1 MGNVWAFITASSGTI
16 PLGRW
21 EEPEGGPKTDVEF
34 LHVVPGVKQPLPS
47 AATSSGRA
55 D

>member
-16 PLGRW
+16 PFG
-21 EEPEGGPKTDVEF
+21 EEPEGEPKTDVEF

>member
-1 MGNVWAFITASSGTI
+1 M
-16 PLGRW
+16 
-21 EEPEGGPKTDVEF
+21 GGPETDVEF
-34 LHVVPGVKQPLPS
+34 WRVVPGVKQPLPS